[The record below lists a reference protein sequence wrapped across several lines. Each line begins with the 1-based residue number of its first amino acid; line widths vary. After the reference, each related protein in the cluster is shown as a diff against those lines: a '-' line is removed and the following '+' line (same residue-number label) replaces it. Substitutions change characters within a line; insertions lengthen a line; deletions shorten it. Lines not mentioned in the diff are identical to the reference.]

1 MALLRWS
8 PFLVLFFFLGLIL
21 QSSWLV
27 FFSVVVTVIIV
38 LAYLWGSH
46 ALDQVIYHRHWRY
59 RRGFPGE
66 QFPVKIEVENRKL
79 LPVSW
84 LHILD
89 PWPMAVGPSDP
100 SILAPSHIRNQGLLA
115 TLCSL
120 RWHER
125 IIRSYDLLLH
135 QRGVYP
141 VGPAAL
147 QSSDL
152 FGLFRSSQ
160 EQDTQEYVTVYPELL
175 PLTIRFLPTQD
186 PFGDHAVHRRLF
198 EDPSRPIGVRPYHPE
213 DEFRRIHWPATARS
227 GNLQAKI
234 YQTVSAQVMM
244 VCLNVS
250 TARQAW
256 LGTDNDM
263 LEQLIKVSATVVY
276 QSMQSGYAVGL
287 MSNGC
292 LAHADHPFQIQ
303 PGRTTSQLAH
313 LLQALAAVTPYT
325 TAGFENY
332 LIKALPRIPYGASL
346 VIVTA
351 LVTSTL
357 IETLLRLK
365 RYRTN
370 TTLISLETSVP
381 PAIPGVYSVH
391 LPFYE
396 Q

>member
-27 FFSVVVTVIIV
+27 FFSVVVAVVIA
-38 LAYLWGSH
+38 LAYLWGAH
-46 ALDQVIYHRHWRY
+46 ALDQVVYHRRWRY

-79 LPVSW
+79 LPISW

-89 PWPMAVGPSDP
+89 PWPMTVGPSDP
-100 SILAPSHIRNQGLLA
+100 SILAPSHIHIPGLLV

-125 IIRSYDLLLH
+125 VIRSYDLLLR
-135 QRGVYP
+135 QRGVYQ
-141 VGPAAL
+141 VGPASL

-152 FGLFRSSQ
+152 FGLFKTFR
-160 EQDTQEYVTVYPELL
+160 EQDSQEYVTVYPELL
-175 PLTIRFLPTQD
+175 PLTIPLLPTQD
-186 PFGDHAVHRRLF
+186 PFGDHAVRRRLF

-227 GNLQAKI
+227 GSLQAKI
-234 YQTVSAQVMM
+234 YQSVSAQVMM

-303 PGRTTSQLAH
+303 PGRTTNQLAY

-325 TAGFENY
+325 TAAFENY
-332 LIKALPRIPYGASL
+332 LIKALPKITYGASL

-351 LVTSTL
+351 LVTSNL
-357 IETLLRLK
+357 VETLLRLK

-370 TTLISLETSVP
+370 TTLISLETTSP
-381 PAIPGVYSVH
+381 PTIQGVH
-391 LPFYE
+391 NLHMPFYG